1 MIITFI
7 RTIILY
13 FTVILVIRL
22 MGKRQLGELQPYEL
36 VVTIMISDL
45 ASLPMQDS
53 RLPLL
58 LGIIPIVTLLVLKTF
73 LLELQIRIPF
83 LSDIIGGNPVI
94 IIDNGKLQI
103 KDLKRQRMSIDD
115 LFEEI
120 REQGYFDLSQIKYA
134 ILENNGSISIFPK
147 EEFEPV
153 SKGDLNISTT
163 ATCIPKI
170 LYVDGRFIKKSLN
183 ELKKD
188 SVWVEKELK
197 KIQAPS
203 LTDIFLITINCENKL
218 TYETY

>member
-83 LSDIIGGNPVI
+83 LSDIIGGSPVI
-94 IIDNGKLQI
+94 IIDNSKLQT
-103 KDLKRQRMSIDD
+103 KNLKRQRMSIDD

-147 EEFEPV
+147 EEFEAV

-163 ATCIPKI
+163 PTCIPKI

-188 SVWVEKELK
+188 SLWIEKELK
-197 KIQAPS
+197 KIQAPP
-203 LTDIFLITINCENKL
+203 LNDIFLITINCENKL
-218 TYETY
+218 AYETY